1 MKQYLILGLLV
12 LLCLDLFTIAY
23 KAALLNASLARL
35 LALREEMEVKVNRA
49 VNLLHSP
56 QEWLAAGNLVQLFA
70 RFIGASLLLA
80 LFAPQAWSV
89 KSVLVELGILLLAV
103 VVVFWLEWA
112 VEVAVTH
119 QPETWSMRLA
129 PYVRSLTVI
138 LSPMLVLPLAIG
150 RRKGEA
156 QEPVSTVTEAELK
169 SMVDAG
175 HEGGVLEGD
184 ERQMIYSIFELGDTL
199 VREIMLPRIYINALE
214 VSTPLSEAVDA
225 LIKSGHSRMP
235 VYAESVDNILGLLY
249 AKDLLRVWRQA
260 FEGNQAPAG
269 NQALAGNQVPA
280 GRQGEQIDSLRSLLR
295 PATFVPEA
303 KKVDELLEEMQTG
316 HVHMAMVVDEY
327 GGIAGLVTLE
337 DIFEEIVGEIQDEYD
352 QSEEAPY
359 LQVGEGEYVFQGKV
373 DLRDFNEVMG
383 SQLPTEETETLGG
396 FIYEQVGRVPSSGE
410 SLQVGDINLTIEQV
424 TGRRIRKVRAKRLPA
439 VAQEERHDGDND
451 DK

>member
-1 MKQYLILGLLV
+1 MNYYLILVGLLV
-12 LLCLDLFTIAY
+12 LFCLDLFTIAFRS
-23 KAALLNASLARL
+23 ALLNASLARL
-35 LALREEMEVKVNRA
+35 LALREEMETKVNRA
-49 VNLLHSP
+49 VNLMHAP
-56 QEWLAAGNLVQLFA
+56 QEWLAASNLLQLIT
-70 RFIGASLLLA
+70 RFLGASLLLA
-80 LFAPQAWSV
+80 LFFPIDLTFS
-89 KSVLVELGILLLAV
+89 SMLMMLGVLLLAA
-103 VVVFWLEWA
+103 VVVFWLEWV
-112 VEVAVTH
+112 VEIAVTH
-119 QPETWSMRLA
+119 HPEAWAMRLA
-129 PYVRSLTVI
+129 PYVRSLTVV
-138 LSPMLVLPLAIG
+138 LSPLLVLPLAIG
-150 RRKGEA
+150 RRKGET

-199 VREIMLPRIYINALE
+199 VREIMLPRIYINALD

-225 LIKSGHSRMP
+225 LIKSGHSRVP

-249 AKDLLRVWRQA
+249 AKDLLRVWNKA
-260 FEGNQAPAG
+260 FAG
-269 NQALAGNQVPA
+269 NQASAGN
-280 GRQGEQIDSLRSLLR
+280 QGEQIDSLRSLLR

-303 KKVDELLEEMQTG
+303 KKVDELLAEMQTG

-359 LQVGEGEYVFQGKV
+359 MQVGEGEYVFQGRV

-424 TGRRIRKVRAKRLPA
+424 TGRRIRKVRAKKQPTET
-439 VAQEERHDGDND
+439 QEVRQDGDD
-451 DK
+451 ADQ